1 MKNKSPPRG
10 RSKHP
15 VMETFFK
22 AITKSHAPATLDFEW
37 KEDDTAGS
45 AESRS
50 TGIVALATTSKS
62 SSVKD
67 SACPFCDA
75 VDTVDTTPF
84 LTCRTCGYV
93 IQRTFDTTAEY
104 RYFAQEDRGGDPTRV
119 GAPQDAHL
127 PQASLSTVILGGYRN
142 TKAMY
147 GVRKYHTWNTMPY
160 KERALIQTYERLSLI
175 GLNFGINQSVIE
187 ATKALYITL
196 QEVGGRQGLS
206 RDAMLSACLY
216 MALKESGSPRK
227 AKEIADIFGLSSA
240 TFTKALKQMQEV
252 FALGR
257 QKGKITA
264 AKAGAGASTRAT
276 EYIQLPLSRLPIQ
289 RAQQEMIG
297 TLAARI
303 AEKVETDGLSQ
314 ENMPPSLA
322 AGCLA
327 FVLKRSEAIDIPLS
341 KIAEAAEISAATL
354 QKCLRR
360 LEAHAEVL
368 EGVIGA

>member
-1 MKNKSPPRG
+1 
-10 RSKHP
+10 
-15 VMETFFK
+15 METFFK
-22 AITKSHAPATLDFEW
+22 SITARPSAPVDVATTDFEW
-37 KEDDTAGS
+37 EETPP
-45 AESRS
+45 
-50 TGIVALATTSKS
+50 SKS
-62 SSVKD
+62 SAATVAD
-67 SACPFCDA
+67 TCPFCDA
-75 VDTVDTTPF
+75 VDTIDAEHY
-84 LTCRTCGYV
+84 LTCRTCGYI
-93 IQRTFDTTAEY
+93 IQRTFDTAAEY
-104 RYFAQEDRGGDPTRV
+104 RYFAQEDRGSDPTRV

-127 PQASLSTVILGGYRN
+127 PQASLSTMILGGYKQ

-160 KERALIQTYERLSLI
+160 KERALLQTYERLSLI

-187 ATKALYITL
+187 ATKGYYITL

-227 AKEIADIFGLSSA
+227 AKDIADIFGLTSA

-252 FALGR
+252 FALAR
-257 QKGKITA
+257 QKGKL
-264 AKAGAGASTRAT
+264 AKGGAGGAGAASTRAT

-289 RAQQEMIG
+289 RAQQEMIAD
-297 TLAARI
+297 LAGRI
-303 AEKVETDGLSQ
+303 ADKVETDGLSQ

-341 KIAEAAEISAATL
+341 KIAEAAEISVATL

-368 EGVIGA
+368 EGVIG